1 MSYSDDEAKF
11 IEGLRK
17 HGYDWE
23 EVTELY
29 NEQFEKNRTMN
40 AISKFFRKLQKSQ
53 GDIITEDVLVKNL
66 KTTYTARNNASK
78 ARKENKALIESQ
90 MVFEDFLKELIE
102 IEKKHPVKLHKK
114 VKLPKKKKTK
124 RTVVAHM
131 ADNHIGAVI
140 QKETMDGINEFNPRI
155 AARRIAY
162 YIQQVVNYK
171 PHHREDTELVLIF
184 NGDMLHGVIHGTDTA
199 NVLPASSQ
207 HAIALRLYS
216 QAISFLSQSFSKI
229 RVVCESGNHGRFIH
243 KLNKGRQT
251 EEKWDSFETILYVSL
266 REKFSDNKSIEF
278 VITKSPYT
286 IIDIQGHKA
295 LITHGDTVLNVG
307 QPGNS
312 INVKSITTQINS
324 IASSLGCR
332 IDMVLV
338 GHVHKATYIIL
349 DNGTHLV
356 INGPLSGNDEYVQSL
371 GILCSNPV
379 QQIFEVTPT
388 MTVGDMRFVRVD
400 SEDTNEGLDK
410 IIELDEGLF

>member
-1 MSYSDDEAKF
+1 
-11 IEGLRK
+11 
-17 HGYDWE
+17 
-23 EVTELY
+23 
-29 NEQFEKNRTMN
+29 
-40 AISKFFRKLQKSQ
+40 
-53 GDIITEDVLVKNL
+53 
-66 KTTYTARNNASK
+66 
-78 ARKENKALIESQ
+78 
-90 MVFEDFLKELIE
+90 
-102 IEKKHPVKLHKK
+102 
-114 VKLPKKKKTK
+114 
-124 RTVVAHM
+124 
-131 ADNHIGAVI
+131 
-140 QKETMDGINEFNPRI
+140 MDGINEFNPTI

-162 YIQQVVNYK
+162 YVKHVVGYK
-171 PHHREDTELVLIF
+171 PHHREDSELVVVF

-207 HAIALRLYS
+207 HVIALRIYA
-216 QAISFLSQSFSKI
+216 QALSFLSQSFSKV

-251 EEKWDSFETILYVSL
+251 EEKWDSFETILYTSL
-266 REKFSDNKSIEF
+266 REKFLNNKNIEF
-278 VITKSPYT
+278 VITKAPYT

-324 IASSLGCR
+324 IASSLGTR

-379 QQIFEVTPT
+379 QQIFEVTPNIV
-388 MTVGDMRFVRVD
+388 VGDMRFVRVD
-400 SEDTNEGLDK
+400 EGDNDESLDQ
-410 IIELDEGLF
+410 IIELDKGLV

>member
-1 MSYSDDEAKF
+1 MYTDEMIKFIQEYRKREYSWEEIAELFEEEFGVKKSAHALTQKYLKLVESQTDLVSDD
-11 IEGLRK
+11 
-17 HGYDWE
+17 
-23 EVTELY
+23 T
-29 NEQFEKNRTMN
+29 
-40 AISKFFRKLQKSQ
+40 
-53 GDIITEDVLVKNL
+53 LVKNL
-66 KTTYTARNNASK
+66 KGIHSARKTASK
-78 ARKENKALIESQ
+78 VRKENKVLVEHQ
-90 MVFEDFLKELIE
+90 LTLDEFLEKLKEVE
-102 IEKKHPVKLHKK
+102 AEYPVKLHKK
-114 VKLPKKKKTK
+114 VKLLKKRKTK

-140 QKETMDGINEFNPRI
+140 KKETMDGINEFNPEI

-162 YIQQVVNYK
+162 YVKQVVQYK
-171 PHHREDTELVLIF
+171 PHHREDSELVLVF

-199 NVLPASSQ
+199 NVLPASTQ
-207 HAIALRLYS
+207 HVIALRIYS
-216 QAISFLSQSFSKI
+216 QAISFLAQNFAKI
-229 RVVCESGNHGRFIH
+229 RVVGETGNHSRFTH

-251 EEKWDSFETILYVSL
+251 EEKWDSFETIMYTSL
-266 REKFSDNKSIEF
+266 QEKFRDNKNIEF

-324 IASSLGCR
+324 IASSLGYR

-349 DNGTHLV
+349 DNGTHL
-356 INGPLSGNDEYVQSL
+356 IIDGPLSGNDEYVQSL

-379 QQIFEVTPT
+379 QQIFEVTPD
-388 MTVGDMRFVRVD
+388 MVVGDMRFVKVD
-400 SEDTNEGLDK
+400 QGDNDESLDK
-410 IIELDEGLF
+410 IIEIDKELL